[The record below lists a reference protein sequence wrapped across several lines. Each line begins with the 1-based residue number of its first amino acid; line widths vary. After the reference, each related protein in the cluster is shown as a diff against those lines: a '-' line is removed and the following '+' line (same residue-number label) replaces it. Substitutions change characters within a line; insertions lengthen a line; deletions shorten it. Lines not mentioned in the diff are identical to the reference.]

1 VKITQLKFVL
11 LATLFLLLP
20 SFVSASDL
28 TSYQKDGTGGDLYQ
42 AVPVIAGDNV
52 FVTHYMS
59 INGANCN
66 DTEKYSQIQIGAFS
80 TTTVATAYT
89 RERDN
94 ACSAST
100 NYNYIATTTLTIGVK
115 GSSGGYGTQ
124 SGLSILKFTA
134 SSGGGSSAT
143 TTVDLPA
150 SADAANNMLTFF
162 LAFAIFVISCLF
174 VMYLVK
180 RFTD

>member
-1 VKITQLKFVL
+1 VKITQTKFVL
-11 LATLFLLLP
+11 FATLLLLLP
-20 SFVSASDL
+20 SFVSASDV
-28 TSYQKDGTGGDLYQ
+28 TSYQLNGTSGDLYQ

-66 DTEKYSQIQIGAFS
+66 DTNKYSQINLGTYS

-100 NYNYIATTTLTIGVK
+100 HYNYVATTTLTVGVV
-115 GSSGGYGTQ
+115 GSSGGYGTEA
-124 SGLSILKFTA
+124 GLSILKFTA
-134 SSGGGSSAT
+134 SSGGTSAT

-162 LAFAIFVISCLF
+162 LAFLIFVVSALF